1 MQTAAFVAAGY
12 LCGSLTF
19 GYWLV
24 RIFRGEDIRT
34 KGSGNVGATNVW
46 RVYGPKLGL
55 PAALLDTAKGFAPAF
70 AATVVVGHG
79 SGVLAG
85 AAAMLGHWRPIFLG
99 FQKGGKMVATAGGA
113 FLGVAPLVGAA
124 GAGVWILV
132 FALTRYASVASMTAA
147 GVARALGVAV
157 RLSVAGDRV
166 RRRCRRG
173 RRLPPPREHRAARPG
188 RGEPLRAAAPAERRY
203 ARSQSLRTV
212 CAAGPWPPPSS
223 SDRSSPIVP

>member
-1 MQTAAFVAAGY
+1 LATAAFVVAGY
-12 LCGSLTF
+12 LFGSLTW

-24 RIFRGEDIRT
+24 RIFRGEDVRT

-46 RVYGPKLGL
+46 RVYGARLGL
-55 PAALLDTAKGFAPAF
+55 PAALLDVGKGFAPAF

-124 GAGVWILV
+124 GAGIWIAV
-132 FALTRYASVASMTAA
+132 FALTRYASISSMTAA
-147 GVARALGVAV
+147 ASLALWAWLFGYPWPVIAFGAAAGAGVAFLHRANIG
-157 RLSVAGDRV
+157 RLWRGEESRFEL
-166 RRRCRRG
+166 RRRRRD
-173 RRLPPPREHRAARPG
+173 ATRP
-188 RGEPLRAAAPAERRY
+188 A
-203 ARSQSLRTV
+203 
-212 CAAGPWPPPSS
+212 
-223 SDRSSPIVP
+223 